1 MMKNV
6 ASKSILALESNPGE
20 VVNISQLYLSETV
33 DVGVAGVAAVV
44 AAAVGVDVVVAA
56 DVFAS
61 AFRVVNGGV
70 HDSS

>member
-1 MMKNV
+1 MCCCSVYGRKKN
-6 ASKSILALESNPGE
+6 
-20 VVNISQLYLSETV
+20 YLSETV
-33 DVGVAGVAAVV
+33 DVGVAAVAAVV
-44 AAAVGVDVVVAA
+44 AAAVGVDVVVV

>member
-1 MMKNV
+1 MVSDLYLGFKD
-6 ASKSILALESNPGE
+6 
-20 VVNISQLYLSETV
+20 YLSETV
-33 DVGVAGVAAVV
+33 DVGVAAVV
-44 AAAVGVDVVVAA
+44 AAAVGVDVVVV